1 MSIHFLNDGSDFR
14 SRSSGGGSLTKG
26 RGDTTLFWWTILITL
41 LMGLATF
48 CWFFSIMVFKYP
60 EKPFHYKL
68 LTKLEKLEPIQKF
81 DPLKIPNGTFVGPR
95 DLLAKYYN
103 YNPEQLHLANDLLKR
118 SYILNYTTE
127 NPVYVKGTYVVMF
140 ARPLKEGDVM
150 KEGWVIRA
158 RSEELED
165 VQVELL
171 LPGAKSAESPFKP
184 DQKFTLDN
192 KNHIC
197 CVINVERNRDTDG
210 VCATVAPLTYAG
222 FTTPEKKAIAITPPT
237 KLNMEAG
244 WPVLANTPIPA
255 IPVDEQQHQQ
265 ESDGAAPKAI
275 PVAEPVK
282 PANTAQ
288 VKLPR

>member
-1 MSIHFLNDGSDFR
+1 MSIHFLNDSSDFR
-14 SRSSGGGSLTKG
+14 PRSSGGGSLAKG
-26 RGDTTLFWWTILITL
+26 RGDNSLFWWTILITL

-68 LTKLEKLEPIQKF
+68 LTKLEKLDPIAKF
-81 DPLKIPNGTFVGPR
+81 DPLKIPNGAFVGPR

-103 YNPEQLHLANDLLKR
+103 FNAEQLHLANELLKR
-118 SYILNYTTE
+118 SYILNYATE

-150 KEGWVIRA
+150 KDGWVIRA

-171 LPGAKSAESPFKP
+171 LPGAEGAESPFKP
-184 DQKFTLDN
+184 DEKFTLDN

-197 CVINVERNRDTDG
+197 CVINVERNATTDG
-210 VCATVAPLTYAG
+210 VCATVTPLTYVG
-222 FTTPEKKAIAITPPT
+222 FTTPDKKPIAIAPPE

-244 WPVLANTPIPA
+244 WPVLAMDPPMPA
-255 IPVDEQQHQQ
+255 IPVQ
-265 ESDGAAPKAI
+265 EPGASEAPKAI

-282 PANTAQ
+282 QAKTAQ
-288 VKLPR
+288 VSR